1 MFLSKYL
8 FIHRRVYL
16 QKKHKKRAKYFYLT
30 VSLISFQF
38 SALFAD
44 FDQIR
49 KMCYN
54 QEPRQAK
61 KFLMSRC
68 NGEKAHCLK
77 VYKGLIGILY
87 GQEFQD
93 YQDYQDFNITLSV
106 LQSPI
111 MLSWLV
117 NEWFESN

>member
-1 MFLSKYL
+1 M
-8 FIHRRVYL
+8 
-16 QKKHKKRAKYFYLT
+16 
-30 VSLISFQF
+30 F

-68 NGEKAHCLK
+68 NGEKVHCLK

-93 YQDYQDFNITLSV
+93 YQDYQDFNITISV
-106 LQSPI
+106 LQYRV
-111 MLSWLV
+111 MLFWLA
-117 NEWFESN
+117 NELHESN